1 MVKVRAKIFY
11 LSNYDR
17 ENWGPM
23 VYAHDTDT
31 GFDIRACNSHNVIIE
46 PGQRV
51 VIPAGF
57 KILPDIG
64 FALQVRARSGNSLKL
79 GLALANGVGTI
90 DYGYLGEVGVI
101 VVNLSNEPI
110 VIEPGMKIAQGVVE
124 PLYQFDFEE
133 VDSEDELGTTLR
145 GEGGFGSTGVK

>member
-1 MVKVRAKIFY
+1 MAKVGAKIFY
-11 LSNYDR
+11 LSDYDR

-46 PGQRV
+46 PGQRS

-57 KILPDIG
+57 KILPDVG

-79 GLALANGVGTI
+79 GLSLANGVGTI

-110 VIEPGMKIAQGVVE
+110 VIERGMKIAQGVVE
-124 PLYQFDFEE
+124 PLYQFEFEE
-133 VDSEDELGTTLR
+133 VDSEEKLGTTLR
-145 GEGGFGSTGVK
+145 GDGGFGSTGVK

>member
-1 MVKVRAKIFY
+1 MVKVRGKIFY

-90 DYGYLGEVGVI
+90 DYGYLGEVGII

-110 VIEPGMKIAQGVVE
+110 VIERGMKIAQGVVE
-124 PLYQFDFEE
+124 HLYQFDFEE